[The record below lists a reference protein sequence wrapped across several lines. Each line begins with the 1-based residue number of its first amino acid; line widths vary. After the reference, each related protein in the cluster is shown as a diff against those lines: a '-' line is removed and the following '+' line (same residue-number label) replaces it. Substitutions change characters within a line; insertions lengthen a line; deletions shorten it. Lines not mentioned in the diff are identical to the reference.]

1 MSKNMNLIMENWRK
15 FSTEVEASDISKIIV
30 ETKKFNGSLKDLLTE
45 NKKGNISKNKFNEII
60 FESIEKDL
68 KEADFYLKKLSVI
81 RSNPLLA
88 EQEGFLGKAKQFITN
103 AASAI
108 KNAFVKTFQVIK
120 DSPFQVLFL
129 KNKVEGQIK
138 QFAKENPTKAKLLAD
153 VLKVAMAAAAV
164 YALYKFSVGDAHAA
178 VQVKGQLV
186 QGDEMKGF
194 ELLEYI
200 QKHASELNLSGT
212 DIAKIKQAMS
222 GEGDKTAALG
232 KLADVVNKAQDLLDA
247 SVNQALQ
254 GGGSFDD
261 VKPAIDAANDAARQ
275 AIDLAAQ
282 KAAGVTDAASQAATS
297 VSQGVADAMDT
308 VRDLSRNEGLGRLK
322 SMVADIKKQN
332 PNFNDA
338 QIGKAILQQLKSSG
352 QISQDQLVKFGNI
365 SGGIFKEL
373 LQAIAKVK
381 G

>member
-1 MSKNMNLIMENWRK
+1 MNLIMENWRK